1 MIRES
6 EVFKIGVITKT
17 HGVNGEVV
25 FLFTDD
31 VFDRV
36 DCDYLICKLDGI
48 LVPFFFEE
56 YRFKND
62 STALFKFQRL
72 DSAESVQ
79 FLLGAEVYYPLKL
92 AEQAEEGE
100 ITWRYFIGMTVKDV
114 HAGILGIIEHVD
126 DSTVNTLFQVEGPKG
141 ELLIPAQEDFIQDID
156 HKKREIL
163 MNLPEG
169 LLDL

>member
-17 HGVNGEVV
+17 HGVNGEVS
-25 FLFTDD
+25 LQFTDD

-36 DCDYLICKLDGI
+36 ECDYLVCKLDGI

-62 STALFKFQRL
+62 TTALFKFQRM
-72 DSAESVQ
+72 DSAEAVQ
-79 FLLGAEVYYPLKL
+79 ILLGAEVFFPVKL
-92 AEQAEEGE
+92 AEEAEDAELS
-100 ITWRYFIGMTVKDV
+100 WNYFVGMTVKDAK
-114 HAGILGIIEHVD
+114 AGVLGEITAVD
-126 DSTVNTLFQVEGPKG
+126 DSTINTLFQIEGPKG
-141 ELLIPAQEDFIQDID
+141 EILVPAQEDFIQDID
-156 HKKREIL
+156 HQKREIL
-163 MNLPEG
+163 MEIPEG